1 MGVRDI
7 QGTKFRTYTSNGA
20 KAGDVIKFD
29 LKGKPTLNANAAA
42 PSSTTDTTTALIG
55 GLALGLAL
63 SIVALYYWNT
73 KNAQTPQSATVN
85 VKHISKRRDELV
97 AEIADLDEGF
107 ENGEYS
113 EAEYKKKEKS

>member
-55 GLALGLAL
+55 GLALGPRAVYRGVVLLEYEERADSAVGNREREAYL
-63 SIVALYYWNT
+63 
-73 KNAQTPQSATVN
+73 QTP
-85 VKHISKRRDELV
+85 R
-97 AEIADLDEGF
+97 
-107 ENGEYS
+107 
-113 EAEYKKKEKS
+113 